1 MATTTATVDTTTP
14 VLKVTGQGIRSNEGT
29 IDDKHLGQLR
39 PTPKDIPLLEMQR
52 RLKEDGYLFVKNLIP
67 RDDVLRVRKEYFE
80 HFSPTGIL
88 EPGTDPELGIFNSS
102 QSPHDYGGIGAGE
115 LPPTDEQVRI
125 LTESHVLPQYLEFLQ
140 HPSLRQTVRDL
151 TGWDQEIL
159 LKRTMLRHNV
169 PGGLSTGVHYDK
181 LFLRG
186 GDAYFLTA
194 WVPIGDIPLHGGGL
208 IYLSRSSPL
217 GTSIERSFH
226 ARAQSLPP
234 ADRISAF
241 NAHMHAFGQL
251 SQDAGEFH
259 ANEAG
264 GKGLWLASDYE
275 AGDVVFHDPF
285 MIHASSRNLD
295 QEGKR
300 IRLSTDLRFYE
311 EGAEG
316 IDERWM
322 KFWTPGD
329 GL

>member
-1 MATTTATVDTTTP
+1 MKAMATTTTNTTNVDTATP

-29 IDDKHLGQLR
+29 IDDKYLGQLR
-39 PTPKDIPLLEMQR
+39 PTPKDTPLPQMQR

-102 QSPHDYGGIGAGE
+102 QSPHDHGGIGAGE

-125 LTESHVLPQYLEFLQ
+125 LTESHVLPKYLEFLQ
-140 HPSLRQTVRDL
+140 HPSLRQKVRDL
-151 TGWDQEIL
+151 TGWDKEVL

-169 PGGLSTGVHYDK
+169 PGGLSTGV
-181 LFLRG
+181 
-186 GDAYFLTA
+186 
-194 WVPIGDIPLHGGGL
+194 PIGDISLNGGGL

-226 ARAQSLPP
+226 ARAHSLPP

-241 NAHMHAFGQL
+241 NAHMNSFGQL
-251 SQDAGEFH
+251 SQDAGDFH

-264 GKGLWLASDYE
+264 GEGLWLASNYE

-295 QEGKR
+295 QEGGR